1 VTARVLTQIGVGVA
15 IAVPYIILFAWA
27 LWGGVR

>member
-1 VTARVLTQIGVGVA
+1 VTARFLTHLGVGVA
-15 IAVPYIILFAWA
+15 VVVPYLLLFAWA